1 MFKNLSFVALAFI
14 ALVSLYAA
22 SVAYAATGGECR
34 RFTTCLAASA
44 GQDGDGAASLD
55 AIPQTFTETNSSV
68 LNIPVFITVT
78 GTANDTG
85 NEAAALIGLDCADVI
100 LIDEAGGSGNEMA
113 TGDCTTDIDA
123 AGFTVAVMLT
133 K

>member
-1 MFKNLSFVALAFI
+1 MTKNLSLVAVAFVAVAC
-14 ALVSLYAA
+14 LYMAG
-22 SVAYAATGGECR
+22 VAYAATGGECK

-55 AIPQTFTETNSSV
+55 AIPATFTETNSTV
-68 LNIPVFITVT
+68 VMVPVMFIPT

-85 NEAAALIGLDCADVI
+85 TEVAALIGVDCQDVYAVAPAGASG
-100 LIDEAGGSGNEMA
+100 DEF
-113 TGDCTTDIDA
+113 TDGDCSTDIADGA
-123 AGFTVAVMLT
+123 VGLLFT